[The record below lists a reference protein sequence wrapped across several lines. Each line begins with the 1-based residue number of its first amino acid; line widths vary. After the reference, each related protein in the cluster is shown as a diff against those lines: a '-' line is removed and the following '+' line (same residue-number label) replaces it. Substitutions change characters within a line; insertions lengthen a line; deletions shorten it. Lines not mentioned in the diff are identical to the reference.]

1 LFVYRRLLIR
11 RGEAKM
17 AALRVLFMVVVAASA
32 LGIGAFLGGSIAQ
45 PALLSLMP
53 WHSPQ
58 VHIS

>member
-1 LFVYRRLLIR
+1 
-11 RGEAKM
+11 M
-17 AALRVLFMVVVAASA
+17 AAVRALFIVVVAVSA

-58 VHIS
+58 IHVS